1 MLLMANISTVDI
13 IIVGI
18 LILLSGLF
26 SGLNLGLLSLDT
38 NELKIIISSG
48 KGPESTINEKLM
60 AKYANAI
67 LPVRQYGNW
76 LLCTLLL
83 SNVAVNSYLSIMIA
97 QISTGMIGFLLSTIL
112 IVIFGEIIPQS
123 YCTKNGLFVGYY
135 SIWIVKILMG
145 ITCILSWSTGKLL
158 DCTVGQ
164 DMGTFYS
171 RNQLKNS
178 IEYSE
183 AKEHRKMIEDIIDFP
198 IKTVKDAIKKWE
210 HVYRLEIDTMLTF
223 DKLCEIWKSGYSRIP
238 IYEKEDTNIVTL
250 LYTKELI
257 LLGYNVNKI
266 ISIRIVV
273 MEHSINIPK
282 VSLNDK
288 LHNILDIFQTGYF
301 SHLALVVNNDELLG
315 IITLEDVIE
324 QLIQED
330 IIDEN
335 DIEAPRNKLIK
346 RNSKSFLQYMTHLNG
361 FLSNQNN
368 DEIDITADFLAH
380 KLPDLFGINIM
391 SNSTLIQFVRSCSV
405 MKVDEINSNIYT
417 NGIEADYM
425 SIVLD
430 GSVEILMGKEELKFT
445 KNVLTIFGIQSLFGT
460 FIPDY
465 SMKFGGLDSKILIV
479 KRDHY
484 KKFCNDINKIS

>member
-1 MLLMANISTVDI
+1 
-13 IIVGI
+13 
-18 LILLSGLF
+18 
-26 SGLNLGLLSLDT
+26 
-38 NELKIIISSG
+38 
-48 KGPESTINEKLM
+48 M

-97 QISTGMIGFLLSTIL
+97 QISSGVIGFFLSTIL

-145 ITCILSWSTGKLL
+145 MTCVLSWSTGKLL
-158 DCTVGQ
+158 DCMVGQ

-183 AKEHRKMIEDIIDFP
+183 AKEHKKMIEDTIDFP
-198 IKTVKDAIKKWE
+198 IKTVKDAIKKWKY
-210 HVYRLEIDTMLTF
+210 VYRLEIDTMLTF

-238 IYEKEDTNIVTL
+238 IYEKEDTNVVAL

-257 LLGYNVNKI
+257 LLGSNANKI

-288 LHNILDIFQTGYF
+288 LHNMLDIFQTGNF
-301 SHLALVVNNDELLG
+301 SHLALVVNNNELLG

-335 DIEAPRNKLIK
+335 DIEAPRNKLVK
-346 RNSKSFLQYMTHLNG
+346 RYSKSFLQYMTRLNG
-361 FLSNQNN
+361 FLPNN
-368 DEIDITADFLAH
+368 NTDE
-380 KLPDLFGINIM
+380 
-391 SNSTLIQFVRSCSV
+391 
-405 MKVDEINSNIYT
+405 
-417 NGIEADYM
+417 
-425 SIVLD
+425 
-430 GSVEILMGKEELKFT
+430 
-445 KNVLTIFGIQSLFGT
+445 
-460 FIPDY
+460 
-465 SMKFGGLDSKILIV
+465 
-479 KRDHY
+479 
-484 KKFCNDINKIS
+484 